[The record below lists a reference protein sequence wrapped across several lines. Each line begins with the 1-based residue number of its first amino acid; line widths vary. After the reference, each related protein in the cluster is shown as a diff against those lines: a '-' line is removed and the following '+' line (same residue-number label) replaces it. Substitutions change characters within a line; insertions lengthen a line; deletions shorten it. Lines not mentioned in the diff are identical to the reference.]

1 MSIDLPNLHITP
13 PGAPA
18 AAASAPAHSQSE
30 MAPSPVNSNANLFFP
45 YLPSHLPNFLNGKC
59 ILLISIDRLTN
70 C

>member
-18 AAASAPAHSQSE
+18 AASAPAHSQSE
-30 MAPSPVNSNANLFFP
+30 MAPSPANSNANLFFP

-59 ILLISIDRLTN
+59 ILFISIARLAN
-70 C
+70 H